1 MLKVKLECRNVR
13 CEKIANLLSR
23 FRKTF
28 PFGYKV
34 WVYDGRVFAYFKV
47 KSISDLNEFT
57 RRLKRINGIEFNYH
71 RIERS
76 WI

>member
-1 MLKVKLECRNVR
+1 MLKVKLECRNVS
-13 CEKIANLLSR
+13 CEKIMNCLAR
-23 FRKTF
+23 FGKTF

-34 WVYDGRVFAYFKV
+34 WLYDNRVFAYFKLR
-47 KSISDLNEFT
+47 SISDLNEFT
-57 RRLKRINGIEFNYH
+57 RRLKRMKKMEFNYN